1 MALDVETEIVK
12 AVTNADALMVF
23 YQEGIDK
30 THFAD
35 EKMGEIYDFAIDYW
49 LNYSAM
55 KSAPTVDILRN
66 KFSDYDVLVANAE
79 GAAPAYLSKKLKN
92 QYTFMQMTEV
102 VRSGL
107 IDADIDSCY
116 KAKLLRDSLSA
127 IVDNVTP
134 RQQKIV
140 YGENMDVY
148 KKLANAKIN
157 ENGAPYPFDELNVET
172 GGIKPGELAVLV
184 APTGK
189 GKTWFAALT
198 ALRAAERG
206 WNVYFATLELDP
218 FDIGR
223 RTELLW
229 VNRNDVVVPVD
240 QFLKGV
246 EMPRYIQALDR
257 ARDEIGQLPGR
268 LVIDQPSMKERTP
281 SDLVQNAKMNGCNF
295 IIVDQLQ
302 FVTKNPKIQSLY
314 EQTADCIYTIKNLIA
329 SPADNVKMPMLLLHQ
344 MTREGVK
351 NAKDGIGTAQ
361 DIAHSS
367 VVEQLADVI
376 WALGNTE
383 EESKIS
389 IMKLVTLKT
398 RRYGDMGYKLRWE
411 LKRQALID
419 LIKDENGIPKRVE
432 RW

>member
-1 MALDVETEIVK
+1 
-12 AVTNADALMVF
+12 
-23 YQEGIDK
+23 
-30 THFAD
+30 
-35 EKMGEIYDFAIDYW
+35 
-49 LNYSAM
+49 
-55 KSAPTVDILRN
+55 
-66 KFSDYDVLVANAE
+66 
-79 GAAPAYLSKKLKN
+79 
-92 QYTFMQMTEV
+92 
-102 VRSGL
+102 
-107 IDADIDSCY
+107 
-116 KAKLLRDSLSA
+116 
-127 IVDNVTP
+127 
-134 RQQKIV
+134 
-140 YGENMDVY
+140 
-148 KKLANAKIN
+148 
-157 ENGAPYPFDELNVET
+157 
-172 GGIKPGELAVLV
+172 
-184 APTGK
+184 
-189 GKTWFAALT
+189 
-198 ALRAAERG
+198 
-206 WNVYFATLELDP
+206 
-218 FDIGR
+218 
-223 RTELLW
+223 
-229 VNRNDVVVPVD
+229 
-240 QFLKGV
+240 
-246 EMPRYIQALDR
+246 MPRYIQALDR

-329 SPADNVKMPMLLLHQ
+329 SPADNVKTPMLLLHQ

-398 RRYGDMGYKLRWE
+398 RRYGNMGYKLRWE